1 MRRNETYVRELLYQ
15 ESLIQNG
22 YPSESGVRKNWYS
35 GNDYYKDILINREN
49 QVKKLE
55 MFEDKINA
63 YIAKLDDGD
72 LKEKLKK
79 HVKKITKRKESLK
92 NFGYESIN
100 YSYSDGTNV
109 YVKYPLLEKRKNELA
124 NRFKW
129 KYGNM
134 RIAYNT
140 AEQFNERLQGLFD
153 DIAPEYEN
161 RLRLQALYEKE
172 ILDENFE
179 LRNLDVRD
187 ISNTENGVSTFRFND
202 EEPTAK
208 AAHKT
213 LENVSKVK
221 STSETIQSRVKN
233 IMSGYMINQ
242 TILKDY
248 LEEFGVLFI
257 RVWGD
262 RTRW

>member
-1 MRRNETYVRELLYQ
+1 MKRNETYVRELLYQ
-15 ESLIQNG
+15 ESLAQNG

-49 QVKKLE
+49 QINNLTLTKN
-55 MFEDKINA
+55 KIEA
-63 YIAKLDDGD
+63 YIETLDPGD
-72 LKEKLKK
+72 LKETLKRY
-79 HVKKITKRKESLK
+79 VKKIEARINYLK
-92 NFGYESIN
+92 VFGYESIN
-100 YSYSDGTNV
+100 YEYEENGKTIV
-109 YVKYPLLEKRKNELA
+109 RYPLLKKRSVELA
-124 NRFKW
+124 RRFKW

-140 AEQFNERLQGLFD
+140 AEQFNERLQGIFE

-161 RLRLQALYEKE
+161 RLRLQELYEKQ
-172 ILDENFE
+172 ILNETHE
-179 LRNLDVRD
+179 LQDIDVSD
-187 ISNTENGVSTFRFND
+187 ITDTQNNVSTFRFND

-208 AAHKT
+208 NAHKT
-213 LENVSKVK
+213 LENVSNVTSK
-221 STSETIQSRVKN
+221 SATLQSRVKN

-242 TILKDY
+242 TVLKDY
-248 LEEFGVLFI
+248 LEEFGPLFI